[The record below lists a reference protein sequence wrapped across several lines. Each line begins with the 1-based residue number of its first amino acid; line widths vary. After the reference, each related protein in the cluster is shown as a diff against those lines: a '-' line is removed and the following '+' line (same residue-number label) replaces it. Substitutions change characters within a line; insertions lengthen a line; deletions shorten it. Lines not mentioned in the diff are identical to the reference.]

1 MLLIKL
7 ARLWGWAG
15 DRCLDV
21 SDWHKD
27 LARRSSASVWEIA
40 ILVAGAV
47 LAAVIVWA
55 GAFA

>member
-21 SDWHKD
+21 SDWHKN
-27 LARRSSASVWEIA
+27 LARRSAALWEIA
-40 ILVAGAV
+40 VVAAGVV
-47 LAAVIVWA
+47 LAVVIIVM
-55 GAFA
+55 GVFS